1 MLKTKYGDFDG
12 NTWEEFCQAC
22 LKSKYEKEGYQEL
35 PAWQGDMG
43 IEGFTRTGL
52 VFQCYCP
59 DEEYTPSVLYEKQR
73 DKITTD
79 LNKIKSREKELKAY
93 LGNIKIE
100 KWYFLTPI
108 IKNKELI
115 KHCTTKADEYRK
127 EKLEILSDNFD
138 VLVYDADLFLEQI
151 PLIFQNLNSRK
162 LEIQNEE
169 IIEDNDI
176 VEWKEQ
182 SINLVDNAIRK
193 NNLRLPSDA
202 RNKESKVNKFTNNT
216 IENFLDGNS
225 IIQKWA
231 EAYQS
236 DYEKFQRIVGVFEK
250 EVEERCMT
258 NTQDNDILYNEIR
271 SDLKVKLNQN
281 FSYLADL
288 TIDRLAN
295 RVMADW
301 ILRCPIDFE

>member
-1 MLKTKYGDFDG
+1 MLKTKHGNFDG

-35 PAWQGDMG
+35 HAWQGDMG
-43 IEGFTRTGL
+43 IEGFTRAGL

-59 DEEYTPSVLYEKQR
+59 DEEYAPSVLYEKQR

-115 KHCTTKADEYRK
+115 KHCTTKAEEYRK

-138 VLVYDADLFLEQI
+138 VFAFDIDLFLEQI
-151 PLIFQNLNSRK
+151 SVLFPNFNSRK
-162 LEIQNEE
+162 LEIQNEGT
-169 IIEDNDI
+169 IKEDDI
-176 VEWKEQ
+176 VEWKTQ
-182 SINLVDNAIRK
+182 SISLVENALRK
-193 NNLRLPSDA
+193 HDLRLPSTSQ
-202 RNKESKVNKFTNNT
+202 NKESKVNTITNNT
-216 IENFLDGNS
+216 IENFLDGNF

-231 EAYQS
+231 EAYQT

-258 NTQDNDILYNEIR
+258 NTQDNNILYNEIK
-271 SDLKVKLNQN
+271 SELKTKLNQS
-281 FSYLADL
+281 FSYLDDL
-288 TIDRLAN
+288 TIDKLSN

-301 ILRCPIDFE
+301 VLRCPIDFE